1 MPRFAEID
9 SLIVGVDPI
18 AGFDRWGVDLTD
30 AASAHGGVWHGG
42 LIATYFT
49 IHDFT
54 PYHGWEGEVDIL
66 DIPAGADW
74 KFRVTGAS
82 LWFDVTYSAAG
93 ISQCQI
99 GTNTPTWNNIIF
111 TGFVPSGTKT
121 FFGDLDSSFNFNRA
135 RMVQPGE
142 SIRMYWSTNADSTVA
157 GGFTAG
163 VWGYLVPDVA
173 VAGS

>member
-99 GTNTPTWNNIIF
+99 GT
-111 TGFVPSGTKT
+111 
-121 FFGDLDSSFNFNRA
+121 DLDSSFNFNRA